1 MNIVIGI
8 THNGEQL
15 RFERW
20 AYDSWVRG
28 MLADPLLIAQ
38 LCRCVRFETEC

>member
-8 THNGEQL
+8 TRNGGQL

-20 AYDSWVRG
+20 VYESWIRG
-28 MLADPLLIAQ
+28 MLADPLL
-38 LCRCVRFETEC
+38 LGHLSRCVRFETEC